1 MCHLFINQQTH
12 HHHSTIINIYWI
24 LRITVKISESISNV
38 TESASTLSSLIE
50 YALGDFIAAINKDG
64 HYVYIGTAVE
74 IDDS

>member
-1 MCHLFINQQTH
+1 M
-12 HHHSTIINIYWI
+12 
-24 LRITVKISESISNV
+24 KISESISNV

-50 YALGDFIAAINKDG
+50 YVLGDFIAAINKDG